1 MRLLIA
7 IPTLDYMHY
16 AFVES
21 LIKLTNYLK
30 DDGVDFTVEL
40 RSGTLVYHARENI
53 CKKAMG
59 EGYTHVLWID
69 ADMIFEET
77 VVDDL
82 LFCGKPYVAGIFHAR
97 RPPHSSCLFK
107 SITPIERYSMDT
119 YPSEPFEIAAS
130 GMGLVLMETSVIQ
143 TVFDNFSTCFMPTM
157 ALGEDIAFCERVGK
171 CGIKMYADPSV
182 RVGHI
187 GHITIMPESEEE
199 WKGKVANIERIK
211 KC

>member
-1 MRLLIA
+1 MRLLLA
-7 IPTLDYMHY
+7 IPTLDYMHF

-21 LIKLTNYLK
+21 LLKLVTYLK
-30 DDGVDFTVEL
+30 DDGVDFDIDL

-53 CKKAMG
+53 CKKAMQ
-59 EGYTHVLWID
+59 EGFTHVLWID
-69 ADMIFEET
+69 ADMVFEET

-82 LFCGKPYVAGIFHAR
+82 LFCGKPYVSGIFHAR
-97 RPPHSSCLFK
+97 RAPHTSCLFK
-107 SITPIERYSMDT
+107 SIDPIERFSMDT

-143 TVFDNFSTCFMPTM
+143 TVFNRYSTCFLPTA
-157 ALGEDIAFCERVGK
+157 ALGEDIAFCDRVAK

-187 GHITIMPESEEE
+187 GHITIWPESEEE
-199 WKGKVANIERIK
+199 WKGKVANLKRIK
-211 KC
+211 SC

>member
-7 IPTLDYMHY
+7 IPTLDFQHFE
-16 AFVES
+16 FVKC
-21 LIKLTNYLK
+21 LIKLVTYLK
-30 DDGVDFTVEL
+30 DDGVDFDVEM
-40 RSGTLVYHARENI
+40 RGGTLVYHARENI
-53 CKKAMG
+53 CRKAMG

-82 LFCGKPYVAGIFHAR
+82 LFCGKPFVCGIFHAR

-107 SITPIERYSMDT
+107 SIHPIERFTMDS
-119 YPSEPFEIAAS
+119 YPSAPFEIAGC
-130 GMGLVLMETSVIQ
+130 GMGLVLMETNVIQ
-143 TVFDNFSTCFMPTM
+143 TVFNKFSTCFLPMQG
-157 ALGEDIAFCERVGK
+157 LGEDIAFCDRAHQ
-171 CGIKMYADPSV
+171 CGIPIWADPSV

-187 GHITIMPESEEE
+187 GHIIITPESEEE